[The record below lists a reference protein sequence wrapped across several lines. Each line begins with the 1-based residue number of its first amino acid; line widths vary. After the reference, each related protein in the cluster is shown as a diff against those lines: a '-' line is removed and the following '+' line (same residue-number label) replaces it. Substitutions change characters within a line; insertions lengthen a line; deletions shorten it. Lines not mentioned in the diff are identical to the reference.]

1 MRFENGDGSR
11 PATDDSVVWER
22 KDFLAPDFFSAEI
35 GEGRSLFDS
44 LSHLLDMRPV
54 ICLLFLLAAAAAILA
69 KQPLTA
75 VQMLTI
81 AAGYALYF
89 PLMLYLSSRFS
100 FSVALV
106 MAVAGWNRGMVLLW
120 LGVVT
125 LAVLINLQNRAL
137 KRKAAAAAAALVVL
151 AVSSLHLN
159 AADVQVTLPAELVT
173 RLQVSKLETINTL
186 VAF

>member
-1 MRFENGDGSR
+1 
-11 PATDDSVVWER
+11 
-22 KDFLAPDFFSAEI
+22 
-35 GEGRSLFDS
+35 
-44 LSHLLDMRPV
+44 
-54 ICLLFLLAAAAAILA
+54 
-69 KQPLTA
+69 
-75 VQMLTI
+75 
-81 AAGYALYF
+81 
-89 PLMLYLSSRFS
+89 MLYLSSRFS

-137 KRKAAAAAAALVVL
+137 KRKAAAAAALVVL